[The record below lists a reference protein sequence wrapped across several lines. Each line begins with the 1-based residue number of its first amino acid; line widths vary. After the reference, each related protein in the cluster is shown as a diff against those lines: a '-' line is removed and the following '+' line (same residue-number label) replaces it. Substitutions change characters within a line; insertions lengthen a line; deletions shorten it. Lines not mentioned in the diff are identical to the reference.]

1 MDCAPLPAG
10 EGVRHLSNELD
21 MFYETTWLRTSD

>member
-1 MDCAPLPAG
+1 VA
-10 EGVRHLSNELD
+10 EGVRHLSHELD